1 VNGHQNQDFSMQK
14 IFTSRQPLTAFN
26 VAVFA
31 MLVQSKIT
39 LGNLEMSV
47 WQKQKKDKLKRI

>member
-1 VNGHQNQDFSMQK
+1 MQK